1 MSKCLWRGGS
11 VREELGLSSPFP
23 CYPVIQE
30 CQMKENLDRKKIL
43 CLIDLCVLDDFCIFL
58 WLHIFYRTYLFILLT
73 LRYIMFFNYFSILDD
88 FTIFFWSH
96 ICHRTDWYVLL
107 TLRNT
112 IFLIIDFLDTSI
124 LVYFDIFSYNN
135 YTYSF
140 KIDWLVL
147 FVIRDEVLFL
157 DFKRPFAKF
166 IPKKKIWKLTC
177 ADSYSPKK
185 AWSSI
190 VKKRL
195 IFQPDILSQ

>member
-11 VREELGLSSPFP
+11 VREELELSSPFP

-58 WLHIFYRTYLFILLT
+58 WLHICYRTYLFVLLT

-88 FTIFFWSH
+88 FTIFFLLY
-96 ICHRTDWYVLL
+96 ICHRNDCYVLF

-124 LVYFDIFSYNN
+124 LVYFDIFSYN

-157 DFKRPFAKF
+157 DFGHYDSRDLLQNLYQRRKF
-166 IPKKKIWKLTC
+166 ENSLVQINTREKKLEAQLWKS
-177 ADSYSPKK
+177 D
-185 AWSSI
+185 
-190 VKKRL
+190 
-195 IFQPDILSQ
+195 

>member
-124 LVYFDIFSYNN
+124 LVYFDIFSYN

-157 DFKRPFAKF
+157 DFGHYYSRDLLQNLYPRRKF
-166 IPKKKIWKLTC
+166 ENSLVQINTREKKLEAQLWKS
-177 ADSYSPKK
+177 D
-185 AWSSI
+185 
-190 VKKRL
+190 
-195 IFQPDILSQ
+195 